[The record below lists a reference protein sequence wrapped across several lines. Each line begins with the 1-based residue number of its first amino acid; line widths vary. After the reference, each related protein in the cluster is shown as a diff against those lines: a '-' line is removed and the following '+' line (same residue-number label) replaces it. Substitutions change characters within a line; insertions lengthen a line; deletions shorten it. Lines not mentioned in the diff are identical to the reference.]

1 MMMSLDGENILPQ
14 YSSEIGNALI
24 DEWEHT
30 PTGRMV
36 NGNY

>member
-1 MMMSLDGENILPQ
+1 MNLNDCNHE
-14 YSSEIGNALI
+14 SEFNEIYKFTF
-24 DEWEHT
+24 DDWKTT